1 MEGDLWLI
9 LDRMMQWLILP
20 AIAVIWNVSNRTTK
34 TEQEVLRIL
43 TILEERNARHN
54 DEKINTA
61 ELFKELRSSI
71 DKLTDK
77 LDKLT
82 SGGKA

>member
-82 SGGKA
+82 SGGRS